1 MSLGPSAP
9 QMKPVAAP
17 VPDTPDPDPD
27 PVSVAILREQDE
39 DKGAVDALVMAAF
52 GPGRF
57 AKTAERIREQ
67 SRLTAG
73 FTVYEDDMLLGSV
86 RLWSVMSGQAKGAF
100 LGPIAVAKTNRSAG
114 LGGHL
119 VRRCIEEAR
128 AQGLDGILLIGD
140 PPYFERF
147 GFQPAPKSIFPG
159 PVNPRRV
166 MWLPF
171 TGVSPEGAVVP
182 VA

>member
-1 MSLGPSAP
+1 
-9 QMKPVAAP
+9 MKPVASP
-17 VPDTPDPDPD
+17 VPDTPDPDPE
-27 PVSVAILREQDE
+27 PVAILRERAE
-39 DKGAVDALVMAAF
+39 DRDAVDALVMAAF

-67 SRLTAG
+67 SHMTAG
-73 FTVYEDDMLLGSV
+73 FTVFEDGMLLGSV
-86 RLWSVMSGQAKGAF
+86 RLWSVKSGQAKGAF
-100 LGPIAVAKTNRSAG
+100 LGPIAVAKSNRSAG

-171 TGVSPEGAVVP
+171 TEVSPEGAVVP